1 VQIDRRAAL
10 AVFALTFGACATTGR
25 VDPNIVSSPAR
36 SGLFFVAK
44 VASSF
49 RRLPRITIPIEDKT
63 IATRDVFVE
72 ADARGIVRRAVIVQL
87 ETVLP
92 SSDFRFRYPAEPP
105 QTLGRK
111 AYRFTGF
118 AFDDARDA
126 AAAPGKEADRTR
138 ALLLQ
143 QHLKPPR
150 VWQAA
155 RLARVADS
163 YGLSEVIVFYL
174 ENADSHFAAGPLQNA
189 DEDGDAPLDTA
200 TKARM
205 LAALRRAVTVAYD

>member
-1 VQIDRRAAL
+1 MQIDRRAAL

-25 VDPNIVSSPAR
+25 VDPNIISSPAR
-36 SGLFFVAK
+36 ELIFDAK

-49 RRLPRITIPIEDKT
+49 RRLPRLTIPIEDKT

-87 ETVLP
+87 ETVVP
-92 SSDFRFRYPAEPP
+92 QSDFRFRYPATPP
-105 QTLGRK
+105 QTLHGQT
-111 AYRFTGF
+111 YRFSGF

-126 AAAPGKEADRTR
+126 AAAPGKEAARTR

-150 VWQAA
+150 VWQAV
-155 RLARVADS
+155 RLARVHDR
-163 YGLSEVIVFYL
+163 YGLTEVIVFYL
-174 ENADSHFAAGPLQNA
+174 ENADSHYAPGPLPDA
-189 DEDGDAPLDTA
+189 DEDGDAPLDAA
-200 TKARM
+200 TKTRM
-205 LAALRRAVTVAYD
+205 LAALRRAVTVLRD

>member
-1 VQIDRRAAL
+1 MQIDRRAAL
-10 AVFALTFGACATTGR
+10 AVFALTFGACATTPR
-25 VDPNIVSSPAR
+25 YDPNVVSSLPR

-44 VASSF
+44 VASTF

-72 ADARGIVRRAVIVQL
+72 ADARGVVRRAVIVQL
-87 ETVLP
+87 ESVVP
-92 SSDFRFRYPAEPP
+92 GSDFRFRYPATPP
-105 QTLGRK
+105 ETLGRK
-111 AYRFTGF
+111 TYRFSGF

-150 VWQAA
+150 VWQAV
-155 RLARVADS
+155 RLARVHDP
-163 YGLSEVIVFYL
+163 YGLSEVIIFYL
-174 ENADSHFAAGPLQNA
+174 ENADSHFAPGPLPNA
-189 DEDGDAPLDTA
+189 DEDGDAPLDAA

-205 LAALRRAVTVAYD
+205 LAALRRAAQVISD

>member
-10 AVFALTFGACATTGR
+10 AVFALTFGACATTGKG
-25 VDPNIVSSPAR
+25 VLNVVSSPAR
-36 SGLFFVAK
+36 SGLFFTLK
-44 VASSF
+44 VADTF

-72 ADARGIVRRAVIVQL
+72 ADARGVVRRAVIVQL
-87 ETVLP
+87 ETVVP
-92 SSDFRFRYPAEPP
+92 GSDFRFRYPAEPP
-105 QTLGRK
+105 QTLGNK

-150 VWQAA
+150 VWQAV
-155 RLARVADS
+155 RLARVHDP
-163 YGLSEVIVFYL
+163 YGLTEVIVFYL
-174 ENADSHFAAGPLQNA
+174 ENADLHFATGPLPDA
-189 DEDGDAPLDTA
+189 DEDGDAPLDAA
-200 TKARM
+200 TKTRM
-205 LAALRRAVTVAYD
+205 LAALRRAVTVLND